1 MKAVIMGGSAGIGL
15 ATAERLMAA
24 GAEVTVTG
32 RDEARLAKIRDR
44 VTEAVQLDGTDERR
58 VAEFFARVGE
68 IDHLVLAF
76 SPGAM
81 ALGPLAELSTE
92 NIRIAFD
99 GKLFGYLH
107 AIRHAK
113 VTGSITLIGAASARA
128 ALPGTVAL
136 ASANGAIERM
146 VPPLAAELAPVRVN
160 AVSPGVIDT
169 DWWSGLPEEARRAQ
183 FAEFAAALP
192 VRRIGTPD
200 DVADAI
206 VYLIGATFVT
216 GQVLAVD
223 GGGTVG

>member
-1 MKAVIMGGSAGIGL
+1 MKAIIMGGTAGIGL

-32 RDEARLAKIRDR
+32 RDESRLAKVRDH
-44 VTEAVQLDGTDERR
+44 VTDAVQLDGSDERQ
-58 VAEFFARVGE
+58 VAEFFGQVGE

-76 SPGAM
+76 SPGAI
-81 ALGPLAELSTE
+81 ALGPLADLSTE
-92 NIRIAFD
+92 NIRAAFD

-107 AIRHAK
+107 ALRHAK

-136 ASANGAIERM
+136 AGANGAIERM
-146 VPPLAAELAPVRVN
+146 VPPLAAEFAPVRVN

-169 DWWSGLPEEARRAQ
+169 DWWSDLPEEVRRAR
-183 FAEFAAALP
+183 FGEFAAALP
-192 VRRIGTPD
+192 VGRIGTPD
-200 DVADAI
+200 DVAAAI

-216 GQVLAVD
+216 GQILAVD
-223 GGGTVG
+223 GGGTLG

>member
-1 MKAVIMGGSAGIGL
+1 MKAAIMGGTSGIGL

-32 RDEARLAKIRDR
+32 RDEGRLAKIRDQ
-44 VTEAVQLDGTDERR
+44 VTNAVRLDGTDERQ
-58 VAEFFARVGE
+58 VAAFFEQQGE
-68 IDHLVLAF
+68 VDHLVLAF
-76 SPGAM
+76 SPGAI
-81 ALGPLAELSTE
+81 ALGPLADLSTE
-92 NIRIAFD
+92 NIRAAFD

-113 VTGSITLIGAASARA
+113 VTDSITLIGAASARA

-136 ASANGAIERM
+136 AGANGAIERM
-146 VPPLAAELAPVRVN
+146 VPPLAVELAPVRVN

-169 DWWSGLPEEARRAQ
+169 DWWSELPEDVRRAQ

-192 VRRIGTPD
+192 VGRIGRPE

-216 GQVLAVD
+216 GQILAVD